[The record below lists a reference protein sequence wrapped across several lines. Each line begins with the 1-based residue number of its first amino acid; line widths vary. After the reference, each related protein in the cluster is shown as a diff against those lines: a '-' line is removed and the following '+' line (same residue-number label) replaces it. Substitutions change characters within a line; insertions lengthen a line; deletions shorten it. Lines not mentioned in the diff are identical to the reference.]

1 MSADQPEPP
10 PDADHDPPE
19 YWWYHLDDAAFD
31 LIFSQAQRRAS
42 EIQEFA
48 SQRDRRL
55 ALLVAWTFALI
66 GGCHLIGALEPGATA
81 KGAVSWTAISLTAA
95 VIGCAFWYIIPRRTS
110 IGLDPS
116 WLASYARSL
125 HALGADVRID
135 RLLAG
140 QALADAQR
148 LYDNLHQLVER
159 RSLPYHLV
167 HWLALLQ
174 GVAVLVAVVLHFAG
188 VAVDSEPLHHP
199 R

>member
-1 MSADQPEPP
+1 MSADPPQPPI
-10 PDADHDPPE
+10 DADHDPPE

-31 LIFSQAQRRAS
+31 LIFNQVQRRAS

-66 GGCHLIGALEPGATA
+66 GGCHLIGALEPGA
-81 KGAVSWTAISLTAA
+81 AVEGIASWSAISLTAA
-95 VIGCAFWYIIPRRTS
+95 VISCAFWYIIPRRTS
-110 IGLDPS
+110 IGPDPN
-116 WLASYARSL
+116 WLASYARRL

-140 QALADAQR
+140 QAVADAQR

-159 RSLPYHLV
+159 RSLPYHLI

-174 GVAVLVAVVLHFAG
+174 GVAVLVAVILHFAG
-188 VAVDSEPLHHP
+188 ISSDSEPFHHP

>member
-1 MSADQPEPP
+1 MSDDQPEAPAP
-10 PDADHDPPE
+10 ADRDPPE

-31 LIFSQAQRRAS
+31 LIFDQARQRAS

-55 ALLVAWTFALI
+55 ALLVAWAFALI
-66 GGCHLIGALEPGATA
+66 GGCHLIGALDPGASA
-81 KGAVSWTAISLTAA
+81 RGAVSWAAISLTAS
-95 VIGCAFWYIIPRRTS
+95 VISCAFWYIIPRRTS
-110 IGLDPS
+110 IGPDPR
-116 WLASYARSL
+116 WLARYARRL
-125 HALGADVRID
+125 HTLSADVRID

-140 QALADAQR
+140 QVLADAQR
-148 LYDNLHQLVER
+148 SYANLHRLVER

-174 GVAVLVAVVLHFAG
+174 GVAVLVAVILHFAG
-188 VAVDSEPLHHP
+188 GSVSSESLQHP

>member
-1 MSADQPEPP
+1 MSADQPETRP
-10 PDADHDPPE
+10 AASHDPPE
-19 YWWYHLDDAAFD
+19 YWWYRLDDAAFD
-31 LIFSQAQRRAS
+31 LSFSQAQRRAS

-55 ALLVAWTFALI
+55 ALLVAWAFALI

-81 KGAVSWTAISLTAA
+81 SGAVSWTAISLTAL
-95 VIGCAFWYIIPRRTS
+95 VIGCAFWYIIPRRIS
-110 IGLDPS
+110 IGLDPI
-116 WLASYARSL
+116 WLAGYARSL
-125 HALGADVRID
+125 HAVGADVRID

-140 QALADAQR
+140 QALAGVQR
-148 LYDNLHQLVER
+148 LYTNLSHLVEQ

-174 GVAVLVAVVLHFAG
+174 GIAVLIAVVLHFAG
-188 VAVDSEPLHHP
+188 GAVDSEAFPYP

>member
-1 MSADQPEPP
+1 MSDDQHETPSST
-10 PDADHDPPE
+10 DHDPPE

-31 LIFSQAQRRAS
+31 LIFTQAQQRAS

-66 GGCHLIGALEPGATA
+66 GGCHLIGALDPGATIR
-81 KGAVSWTAISLTAA
+81 GAVSWTAISLTAT
-95 VIGCAFWYIIPRRTS
+95 VISCAFWYIIPRRTS
-110 IGLDPS
+110 IGPDPL
-116 WLASYARSL
+116 WLARYARRL
-125 HALGADVRID
+125 HALRADVRID

-148 LYDNLHQLVER
+148 SYANLHQLVDR

-174 GVAVLVAVVLHFAG
+174 GVAVLVAVILNFAG
-188 VAVDSEPLHHP
+188 ASASSEPFQHP